1 MRRGTSHGWAQVS
14 AERKRELIRSI
25 VDGDEAG
32 AAARGPV
39 HAELDLTDR
48 CNVACYFCNQQDTRS
63 KIQIPADQARELID
77 AMVDGGLRSV
87 RLSGGGDPLHHKE
100 IGAILDHLH
109 ERGVVVDNLTTN
121 GVSLTAEIAD
131 RLIAHRA
138 REVNISLNA
147 VDGDDYH
154 RMMQVKPMLF
164 DRVLDNVRELVRR
177 RGDHELPVVTVQ
189 FLLDRDNADRVLE
202 MADVALSL
210 PCDRLVLSTVQ
221 QIANQRVDDAV
232 LLRSED
238 AGRLRPLFEE
248 LYRRDLGGCELE
260 VNLAFRG
267 LGEMVAAAR
276 RAAGAAEPLP
286 FPTAPSFRDA
296 DGGCFFAWYSTA
308 ITGNGNVYPC
318 CQLIKPDG
326 PVLGNVL
333 SEDFAEVWDGDGYRT
348 LRHEMRDVLVEGA
361 DRTYDPERFEV
372 LDPVCHEPGLCW
384 LKNIYFRADD
394 TFYAELAAALD
405 AKRGERA
412 RVERLRNAAR
422 SLTRRLPALAPA
434 VDRARNASRP
444 LRRWLKR
451 RLGLRLTEAG

>member
-1 MRRGTSHGWAQVS
+1 MRRGTSHGWAQVT
-14 AERKRELIRSI
+14 AERKRELIRAI
-25 VDGDEAG
+25 VDGESADG
-32 AAARGPV
+32 AARGPV

-63 KIQIPADQARELID
+63 KIQIPGERARELID
-77 AMVDGGLRSV
+77 AMVAAGLRSV

-100 IGAILDHLH
+100 IGPILDHLE
-109 ERGVVVDNLTTN
+109 ERGVVIDNLTTN
-121 GVSLTAEIAD
+121 GVSLTPEIAD
-131 RLIAHRA
+131 RLIAHGA

-154 RMMQVKPMLF
+154 RMMQVKPAIF
-164 DRVLDNVRELVRR
+164 DRVLANVRELVRR
-177 RGDHELPVVTVQ
+177 RGDADLPLVTVQ
-189 FLLDRDNADRVLE
+189 FLLDRDNAERVPE
-202 MADVALSL
+202 MVDLALSL

-232 LLRSED
+232 LLTPQD
-238 AGRLRPLFEE
+238 ADRLRPLFED
-248 LYRRDLGGCELE
+248 LFRRDLGGCELE

-267 LGEMVAAAR
+267 LGEMVEAAR
-276 RAAGAAEPLP
+276 QAAGAAAPEP

-296 DGGCFFAWYSTA
+296 DGGCFFAWYSTTF
-308 ITGNGNVYPC
+308 TGNGDVYPC

-333 SEDFAEVWDGDGYRT
+333 TQDFDEVWQGEGYRT
-348 LRHEMRDVLVEGA
+348 LRGEMREVLVEGA
-361 DRTYDPERFEV
+361 DRAHDPERFEV

-394 TFYAELAAALD
+394 AFYAELSAALD
-405 AKRGERA
+405 AKRAEHA
-412 RVERLRNAAR
+412 RVERLRGAAR
-422 SLTRRLPALAPA
+422 TLTRRLPALAPA

-451 RLGLRLTEAG
+451 RLGVRLTEAG